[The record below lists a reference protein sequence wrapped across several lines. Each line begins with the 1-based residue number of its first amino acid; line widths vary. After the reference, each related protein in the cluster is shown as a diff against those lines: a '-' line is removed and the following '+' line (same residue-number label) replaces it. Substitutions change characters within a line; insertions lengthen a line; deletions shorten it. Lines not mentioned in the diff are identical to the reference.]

1 MKILL
6 LRTLNIVKVG
16 LQAISRNKL
25 RSALTMLGIV
35 IGVACVIA
43 MVGVASG
50 ASGSIQSSISAL
62 GTNFIMVFPGAVTQ
76 GGARIFSGAS
86 TLTEDD
92 VAAIRGECPSVAY
105 VSAGTRSNGQV
116 VAGELNWGTQING
129 VDVDWPFIRAW
140 NVDHG
145 AFFSD
150 TDVKTGAKVA
160 VLGRTVAD
168 QLFPD
173 GQAVGQLIRIKNVP
187 FRVAG
192 VLEKKGGSTQGQD
205 QDDVVIAP
213 YTTVMKRLGGASAS
227 TNRNRISIVY
237 VAARSED
244 LVAQAQS
251 EIDALLRQRHRIGP
265 GQDADFMM
273 RSQEEM
279 ASMAAASTRT
289 FSILLGSVAAIS
301 LLVGGIGIMNIML
314 VSVTERTRE
323 TGIRMAIGA
332 KGRHVL
338 AQFLLEAVVLSITGG
353 LIGVVLGIAASRIIA
368 STAGWPV
375 SIGAGVVALAFGV
388 AALIG
393 IFFGFYPARRAAR
406 LNPIAALRYE

>member
-1 MKILL
+1 MKIVWM
-6 LRTLNIVKVG
+6 RTLNIVKVG
-16 LQAISRNKL
+16 LQAISRNKM

-50 ASGSIQSSISAL
+50 ASSSIQSSISSL

-76 GGARIFSGAS
+76 GGARIFSGNS

-92 VAAIRGECPSVAY
+92 AAAIRSDCPSVAY
-105 VSAGTRSNGQV
+105 VSAGTRSSGQV
-116 VAGELNWGTQING
+116 VAGELNWGTTING

-140 NVDHG
+140 NLSSG

-150 TDVKTGAKVA
+150 TDVKSAAKVA
-160 VLGRTVAD
+160 VLGRTVAQ

-173 GQAVGQLIRIKNVP
+173 GDAVGELVRIRNVP
-187 FRVAG
+187 FRVVG
-192 VLEKKGGSTQGQD
+192 VLESKGGSTAGQD
-205 QDDVVIAP
+205 QDDLVVAP
-213 YTTVMKRLGGASAS
+213 YTTVMKRLGGG
-227 TNRNRISIVY
+227 NRSKISIVY
-237 VAARSED
+237 VAAKSQS
-244 LVAQAQS
+244 LVNQAQA
-251 EIDALLRQRHRIGP
+251 EIEALLRQRHRLGQ
-265 GQDADFMM
+265 GQDSDFMM

-279 ASMAAASTRT
+279 ATMAAASTRT

-323 TGIRMAIGA
+323 IGIRLAIGA

-353 LIGVVLGIAASRIIA
+353 LIGVVIGVVASQLIARG
-368 STAGWPV
+368 AGWPV
-375 SIGAGVVALAFGV
+375 QIGAGAVAMAFGF

-393 IFFGFYPARRAAR
+393 IFFGFYPARRAAA
-406 LNPIAALRYE
+406 LDPIEALRYE